1 MSVKCAFIKT
11 DWNNPAPNY
20 KDIDLN
26 FGKSGRVLYGG
37 DKRKSKNTPYLDKL
51 HTISHGFQGFVKIL
65 FPNTKNDF
73 RDQFELYLFDK
84 DAHETMLYLKYP
96 QTITHFIVDDNLID
110 YIHHLNWSYQHLVRY
125 MRDLEGTTNSLNF
138 FNEKSISDSKF
149 ERAFPAYVKANDKL
163 KEAVISASQRIA
175 EQAELIFKSGW

>member
-1 MSVKCAFIKT
+1 MSVKCAFIKY
-11 DWNNPAPNY
+11 DWNIPAPNY

-51 HTISHGFQGFVKIL
+51 HTIRHGFQNFVKIL
-65 FPNTKNDF
+65 FPHTKNDNYSH
-73 RDQFELYLFDK
+73 FELYLFDK

-96 QTITHFIVDDNLID
+96 QTITHFIIDENLID
-110 YIHHLNWSYQHLVRY
+110 HIHHLNWSYHHLVRY

-149 ERAFPAYVKANDKL
+149 ERAFPAYVKANAKL
-163 KEAVISASQRIA
+163 KDAVTSASQRIA